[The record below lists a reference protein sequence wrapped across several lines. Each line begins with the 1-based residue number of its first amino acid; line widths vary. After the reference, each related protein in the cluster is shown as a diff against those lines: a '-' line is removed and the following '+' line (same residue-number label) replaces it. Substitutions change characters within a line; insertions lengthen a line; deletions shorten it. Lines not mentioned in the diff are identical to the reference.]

1 MKTHPKD
8 EASRCCSPG
17 TRSSRTRPLPG
28 AAACGPKVNLD
39 LFYPADE
46 GARGQKGGGL
56 MVSEDGVFGLNIKHD
71 GVPGVVEP
79 SVSIVR
85 GTLSPGALNRF
96 RWIEAKRTAAYAT
109 SALRAAV
116 ERRMGKRDRT
126 PGVFRVSITDFSN

>member
-56 MVSEDGVFGLNIKHD
+56 MVSEDGVFELNIKHD

-79 SVSIVR
+79 IP
-85 GTLSPGALNRF
+85 L
-96 RWIEAKRTAAYAT
+96 
-109 SALRAAV
+109 
-116 ERRMGKRDRT
+116 DR
-126 PGVFRVSITDFSN
+126 SK

>member
-1 MKTHPKD
+1 
-8 EASRCCSPG
+8 
-17 TRSSRTRPLPG
+17 
-28 AAACGPKVNLD
+28 
-39 LFYPADE
+39 
-46 GARGQKGGGL
+46 L
-56 MVSEDGVFGLNIKHD
+56 MVSEDGVFELDIKHA

-96 RWIEAKRTAAYAT
+96 RWIEANRTAAYAT

-126 PGVFRVSITDFSN
+126 PGVFQVSITDFSN